1 MTFWEF
7 SQILTVERRNL
18 FQDSNFTKSCLPPIR
33 GSSWHK
39 NEIKMIRKDH
49 YSSNNFQDSTKR
61 KNTEKKILG
70 YLPRVLFFNAFELG
84 TKSRNQVFSNEGA
97 IRSIVSSKIPLVTI
111 GTLDA
116 PEDDSTCKSLLVELK
131 VLPILKT
138 FCGFGTDTSG
148 TYIIFRSFPAKAF
161 SLLNL
166 REEKI
171 ELKVS
176 IDSSKL
182 PILRF

>member
-1 MTFWEF
+1 MV
-7 SQILTVERRNL
+7 QHRNL
-18 FQDSNFTKSCLPPIR
+18 FQDSNFPKSYLPPIR

-39 NEIKMIRKDH
+39 NKIKMIRRGH
-49 YSSNNFQDSTKR
+49 YSSNNFQELTKI
-61 KNTEKKILG
+61 KSTEKKTLG

-84 TKSRNQVFSNEGA
+84 AESGNQVFSNEA
-97 IRSIVSSKIPLVTI
+97 LRSIVYSK
-111 GTLDA
+111 GTLATLGTLEA

-138 FCGFGTDTSG
+138 CCGFGTDTLG
-148 TYIIFRSFPAKAF
+148 TYINFCSFPTKAF
-161 SLLNL
+161 SFLNL

-171 ELKVS
+171 ELRVS
-176 IDSSKL
+176 IDSSNL